1 MVLAQEMADGMIT
14 FTIPGKPESWQRANR
29 NGKRTF
35 DTSKNKSA
43 KQTIGKA
50 GLAAMVGRKPIQGP
64 VRLKL
69 AFMFDWPASYTK
81 TRRWACYGNMK
92 DTKPDIDNLAKMVM
106 DGLNGIAWNDDAQV
120 CEIHATKF
128 FSQQETCTRVTIE
141 SLWEQAK

>member
-1 MVLAQEMADGMIT
+1 MQLGI
-14 FTIPGKPESWQRANR
+14 ESL
-29 NGKRTF
+29 
-35 DTSKNKSA
+35 D
-43 KQTIGKA
+43 
-50 GLAAMVGRKPIQGP
+50 GP

-81 TRRWACYGNMK
+81 KRKQVCSGNMK
-92 DTKPDIDNLAKMVM
+92 ETKPDIDNLCKMVM

-141 SLWEQAK
+141 PLWEQAND